1 MSKEILLS
9 VWAGLRDVLDSVDPS
24 SSMSHFCIVL
34 LVLSLLWREGLH
46 HKMKFS
52 QASLSFLVFKPSS
65 ERTQNP
71 VTVIVVTKA
80 WRLQGPR
87 QAKSLLLQGL
97 SWHCV
102 SATNSTGTHVVLRHH
117 VIQTPLEFKN
127 YGPDFFLFLF

>member
-1 MSKEILLS
+1 MTSWTQWNRSGSLFFNVPFLYRS
-9 VWAGLRDVLDSVDPS
+9 AGV
-24 SSMSHFCIVL
+24 I
-34 LVLSLLWREGLH
+34 LWREGLH

-71 VTVIVVTKA
+71 VTVTVVTKA
-80 WRLQGPR
+80 GRLQGPR
-87 QAKSLLLQGL
+87 QTKSLRLQGL

-117 VIQTPLEFKN
+117 VIQTPLEYKN
-127 YGPDFFLFLF
+127 YGPDFFLFLFKV